1 MIIGLLTAV
10 AASACY
16 GTGSVLQAV
25 GSRKSARQEAA
36 KASTT
41 GVTQHGGPSLSSTAK
56 AAVTWEFLLGSVL
69 DFIGFGLGALAARLL
84 PLFLSQTVISANLV
98 ITAVLSIKLLGI
110 RLSKAEWGSIGVV
123 CSALVLLATAA
134 GPEGNGHTPIATHWW
149 LLAASVLLMGG
160 GTLIVRLMGGRAAI
174 FAGLLSGL
182 GFGALGVGVRVLN
195 GADPFHLPSML
206 ADPALY
212 AILVAGLGGMYL
224 HTVALQIGSVNGATA
239 ALVVGETV
247 VPGIL
252 GVLWLGDSS
261 RPGFAWVAVLG
272 FVVAVAGA
280 VAVAWFGE
288 PEPDGSDAAT
298 ASAAR
303 SCTGADKELGS
314 PGPGAPQAANGA
326 LPDGAA
332 SSPGHDQP
340 SSAGRD
346 VRPSA
351 ERSR

>member
-1 MIIGLLTAV
+1 MIIGLLTAT

-36 KASTT
+36 KASSSAL
-41 GVTQHGGPSLSSTAK
+41 TQHGGPSLSSTAK
-56 AAVTWEFLLGSVL
+56 AAVTWEFMLGTVL
-69 DFIGFGLGALAARLL
+69 DFIGFGLGALAARML

-98 ITAVLSIKLLGI
+98 ITAVLSIKLLNI
-110 RLSKAEWGSIGVV
+110 RLTRPEWTSIAVV

-134 GPEGNGHTPIATHWW
+134 GPEGSGHTPVSTHWW
-149 LLAASVLLMGG
+149 LLIASIVIIGG
-160 GTLIVRLMGGRAAI
+160 GTLLVRLLGGRAAI
-174 FAGLLSGL
+174 LAGLLSGL

-195 GADPFHLPSML
+195 GVDPFHLPSL
-206 ADPALY
+206 LGDPAFY
-212 AILVAGLGGMYL
+212 AILVAGIGGMYL

-261 RPGFAWVAVLG
+261 RPGFAWMAILG

-288 PEPDGSDAAT
+288 PEI
-298 ASAAR
+298 
-303 SCTGADKELGS
+303 
-314 PGPGAPQAANGA
+314 APE
-326 LPDGAA
+326 
-332 SSPGHDQP
+332 SE
-340 SSAGRD
+340 
-346 VRPSA
+346 A
-351 ERSR
+351 ERETYAEHKPDDAGASRTEQGRLAGQASGSTE